1 MNIFTVY
8 TSLLHLIHRGYST
21 NTDLS
26 ATVFNLCKQIEPMA
40 NSYCWLSRQKTNSHQ
55 CQADPRQPV
64 LARLT
69 VCVEES
75 PNSLRSGEKGMRD
88 HLYKRLIIN
97 QSSIEPIH

>member
-8 TSLLHLIHRGYST
+8 TSLLHLIQRGYST

-69 VCVEES
+69 VRVEES
-75 PNSLRSGEKGMRD
+75 PNSLRSGEEGMRD

-97 QSSIEPIH
+97 QSNRIE